1 MILLKGL
8 FLSYSSAKYPVRTAI
23 RTGYYI
29 IYKNSADNTAEILL
43 QFFRKVGVE
52 VHHIQIVVVDEFQIG
67 REQVHIF
74 QAVLVPAHGVDTGA
88 GRIAAHALHPGI
100 ITGAE
105 VMDGIGVLSRF
116 HKKESLMGEPLVGN
130 SIYTFLDIAA
140 GLDKKE
146 WKRLQGYFRAFEALE
161 VRLTDRELTREQEA
175 YMETKRGKKG
185 KKLR

>member
-1 MILLKGL
+1 MKLSGISVLLLALLILLILQSIGGVLQIQDYRKAVRRMHQLGNVGL
-8 FLSYSSAKYPVRTAI
+8 GQKRGKLLDGHVAI
-23 RTGYYI
+23 I
-29 IYKNSADNTAEILL
+29 ACDNE
-43 QFFRKVGVE
+43 
-52 VHHIQIVVVDEFQIG
+52 
-67 REQVHIF
+67 
-74 QAVLVPAHGVDTGA
+74 
-88 GRIAAHALHPGI
+88 GI

>member
-1 MILLKGL
+1 MKIGGISVLLLVIFILLILQSFGG
-8 FLSYSSAKYPVRTAI
+8 FLQIQDYRKAVRRMHQLGNVGMGQKRGRFLDGHVAI
-23 RTGYYI
+23 
-29 IYKNSADNTAEILL
+29 
-43 QFFRKVGVE
+43 
-52 VHHIQIVVVDEFQIG
+52 
-67 REQVHIF
+67 
-74 QAVLVPAHGVDTGA
+74 
-88 GRIAAHALHPGI
+88 IACDSEGI

-130 SIYTFLDIAA
+130 SIYTFLDMAA
-140 GLDKKE
+140 KLDKKE

>member
-1 MILLKGL
+1 MTMGKSIFHRRNQMKLSGISVLLLALLILLILQSIGGVLQIQDYRKAVRRMHQLGNVGL
-8 FLSYSSAKYPVRTAI
+8 GQKRGKLLDGHVAI
-23 RTGYYI
+23 I
-29 IYKNSADNTAEILL
+29 ACDNE
-43 QFFRKVGVE
+43 
-52 VHHIQIVVVDEFQIG
+52 
-67 REQVHIF
+67 
-74 QAVLVPAHGVDTGA
+74 
-88 GRIAAHALHPGI
+88 GI